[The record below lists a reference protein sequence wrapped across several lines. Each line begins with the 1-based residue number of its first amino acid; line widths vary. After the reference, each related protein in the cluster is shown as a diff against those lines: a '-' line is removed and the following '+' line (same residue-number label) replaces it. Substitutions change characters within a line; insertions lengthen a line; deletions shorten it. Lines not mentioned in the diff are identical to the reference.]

1 MELYFGGPGNY
12 DLNTCLP
19 PGTDGF
25 QLEVAP
31 SGRLV
36 LPCCEYESST
46 ECQDQSLTL
55 VAQERSTTRRV
66 PPPPAG
72 PPVLPSVILD
82 NFDLAAPPGLQTI

>member
-12 DLNTCLP
+12 DLNTGLP

-31 SGRLV
+31 SGHLV
-36 LPCCEYESST
+36 LPCCQYEGST
-46 ECQDQSLTL
+46 ERQGESLTL
-55 VAQERSTTRRV
+55 VTQERSKTRRV

-72 PPVLPSVILD
+72 PPVLPSVIL
-82 NFDLAAPPGLQTI
+82 NNYNLAPQPGHSI